1 MVSTITFW
9 PLERLRCGP
18 GARQYC
24 WLHAHD
30 LNRSEQ
36 SVNIS
41 NDGGELKR
49 RVARSGRCSR
59 LSYVYEP
66 AEAAVPRGGSLQHIS
81 KTRVDSG
88 ELARTRET
96 MRMWI
101 NCPAIKRLDQSRA
114 PSAV

>member
-36 SVNIS
+36 SVNMS
-41 NDGGELKR
+41 NDVGEVKR
-49 RVARSGRCSR
+49 DVARSDRRSR
-59 LSYVYEP
+59 LV
-66 AEAAVPRGGSLQHIS
+66 
-81 KTRVDSG
+81 SG
-88 ELARTRET
+88 CSMFRWESEYIATH
-96 MRMWI
+96 
-101 NCPAIKRLDQSRA
+101 CPFSQRIALTER
-114 PSAV
+114 